1 MGKPQRRMI
10 KTLGL
15 THIALQVK
23 DVKRSSK
30 FYQRV
35 FGVKEMYSYPE
46 FIQVQT
52 PGSKDI
58 IVFEKQKGK
67 NANSKK
73 GFHFGFRLPKPS
85 DLKPIIKKIKTAGGT
100 IKETGEFVPGEPYI
114 FFYDPDGYEI
124 EIWFEKIPASLGS
137 FK

>member
-1 MGKPQRRMI
+1 MI
-10 KTLGL
+10 KTFGL
-15 THIALQVK
+15 THLALPVK
-23 DVKRSSK
+23 DVKRSFD
-30 FYQRV
+30 FYQKI
-35 FGVKEMYSYPE
+35 FGVKEMYCSPD

-67 NANSKK
+67 RNAGRM

-85 DLKPIIKKIKTAGGT
+85 NLNPIIKKIKNAGGK
-100 IKETGEFVPGEPYI
+100 IKETGEFVPGEPYV
-114 FFYDPDGYEI
+114 FFFDPDGYEI
-124 EIWFEKIPASLGS
+124 EIWFEKIPPSLRS

>member
-1 MGKPQRRMI
+1 MI
-10 KTLGL
+10 KTFGL

-30 FYQRV
+30 FYQSI
-35 FGVKEMYSYPE
+35 FGVQEMYSYPD

-58 IVFEKQKGK
+58 IVFEKQKK
-67 NANSKK
+67 KIANSKK
-73 GFHFGFRLPKPS
+73 AFHFGFRLSKPS
-85 DLKPIIKKIKTAGGT
+85 DLKPIIKKIKTAGGK
-100 IKETGEFVPGEPYI
+100 IKETGEFVPGEPYV

-124 EIWFEKIPASLGS
+124 EIWFEKIPASLKS

>member
-1 MGKPQRRMI
+1 MI

-15 THIALQVK
+15 THIALPVK
-23 DVKRSSK
+23 DVKRSSA
-30 FYQRV
+30 FYKKV
-35 FGVKEMYSYPE
+35 FGVKEMYQDAD

-58 IVFEKQKGK
+58 IVFVKRNRSSVKI
-67 NANSKK
+67 SP

-85 DLKPIIKKIKTAGGT
+85 GLKNMLQVIKKAGGKV
-100 IKETGEFVPGEPYI
+100 KETGEFVPGEPYV

-124 EIWFEKIPASLGS
+124 EIWFEKIPPSLKS
-137 FK
+137 FN

>member
-1 MGKPQRRMI
+1 MI

-15 THIALQVK
+15 THIALPVK
-23 DVKRSSK
+23 DVKRSSA
-30 FYQRV
+30 FYQKV
-35 FGVKEMYSYPE
+35 FGAKEMYCYAD

-58 IVFEKQKGK
+58 IVFEKQKVSSPRKK
-67 NANSKK
+67 N
-73 GFHFGFRLPKPS
+73 FHFGFRLEKATG
-85 DLKPIIKKIKTAGGT
+85 IKNAIKSIKAAGGK
-100 IKETGEFVPGEPYI
+100 IKETGEFVPGEPYV

-124 EIWFEKIPASLGS
+124 EVWFEKIPPRLRS

>member
-1 MGKPQRRMI
+1 MI

-15 THIALQVK
+15 THIALPVR
-23 DVKRSSK
+23 DVRRSSA
-30 FYQRV
+30 FYKKV
-35 FGVKEMYSYPE
+35 FGVKEMYHAAD

-58 IVFEKQKGK
+58 IVFVKK
-67 NANSKK
+67 NRSSGRIIP

-85 DLKPIIKKIKTAGGT
+85 GIKNIIQVIKKAGGK
-100 IKETGEFVPGEPYI
+100 IKETGEFIPGEPYV

-124 EIWFEKIPASLGS
+124 EIWFENIPLSLKT
-137 FK
+137 FN